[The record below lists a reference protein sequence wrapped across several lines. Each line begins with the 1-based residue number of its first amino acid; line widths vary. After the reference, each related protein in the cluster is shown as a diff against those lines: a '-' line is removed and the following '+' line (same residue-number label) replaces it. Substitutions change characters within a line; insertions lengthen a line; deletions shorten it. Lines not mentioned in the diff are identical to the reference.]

1 MEGSHLF
8 SRILPIVTLIL
19 VGVFAIALRLI
30 SRFKSKAIDSKSAQS
45 LAGFKID
52 AKNDTQDGERIKIKC
67 PVLIEKSRGIMKTS
81 LKELTLNGAFLTCPN
96 PLPIGDTF
104 HAKIFMQERPP
115 LKFNAEVMW
124 NNKNVSADKI
134 ISRGMKVRFLQ
145 LSVEDRKILND
156 IVSNPVPQPAA
167 S

>member
-1 MEGSHLF
+1 MEASQLF
-8 SRILPIVTLIL
+8 ARILPFVTLIL
-19 VGVFAIALRLI
+19 VVVLALALKLI
-30 SRFKSKAIDSKSAQS
+30 SRFKSKTIDSKSGHS
-45 LAGFKID
+45 LSGFAID
-52 AKNDTQDGERIKIKC
+52 AKKDTQDDERIKIKC
-67 PVLIEKSRGIMKTS
+67 PVLVEKSHGIMKTS
-81 LKELTLNGAFLTCPN
+81 LKELTQNGAFLTCPD

-104 HAKIFMQERPP
+104 QAKIFMQERPP

-145 LSVEDRKILND
+145 LSVEDRKILNE
-156 IVSNPVPQPAA
+156 IVSNPSPQPPA